1 MRSRAALPPM
11 QYTRDTDSFERRSW
25 CVLCVFHKRKSMHK
39 SRRSPNS
46 STSVVCPALLNY
58 HMSATVL
65 SWNNKNEIHVDL
77 S

>member
-11 QYTRDTDSFERRSW
+11 QYTRDTDSFASSGEPE
-25 CVLCVFHKRKSMHK
+25 LCVFHK